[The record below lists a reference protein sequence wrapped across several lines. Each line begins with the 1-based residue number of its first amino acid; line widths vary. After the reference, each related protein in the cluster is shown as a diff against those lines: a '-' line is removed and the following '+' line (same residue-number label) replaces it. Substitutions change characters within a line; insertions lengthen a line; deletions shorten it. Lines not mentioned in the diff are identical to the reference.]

1 MGLMK
6 IATYFR
12 RCKDDVRFF
21 KGDLKLFGARLL
33 CEEFFESL
41 DKKRWG
47 RYFSKFTDFIKV
59 GKYSLLDDI
68 PEFRGTELEDD
79 LIVYRKRYKNG
90 NIPQFDFVG
99 ITTLF
104 TFYWKQTVDTIN
116 EAKKFCKPGG
126 RIMVGGI
133 ASTILPEY
141 IYNETGIR
149 PHIGLLDKPGDIDP
163 GNKDINDEL
172 PLDYS
177 ILDEMDYVYPAHDAY
192 FGYMTRGCIR
202 KCAFC
207 AVTRL
212 EPRYREYIGIK
223 NRLDILINTLEHK
236 KIYC

>member
-1 MGLMK
+1 MGERDNLLSLLNSSELKKSRKVLLIEPNYKNKYPPMGLMK

-90 NIPQFDFVG
+90 NIPQF
-99 ITTLF
+99 
-104 TFYWKQTVDTIN
+104 
-116 EAKKFCKPGG
+116 E
-126 RIMVGGI
+126 
-133 ASTILPEY
+133 
-141 IYNETGIR
+141 
-149 PHIGLLDKPGDIDP
+149 
-163 GNKDINDEL
+163 
-172 PLDYS
+172 
-177 ILDEMDYVYPAHDAY
+177 
-192 FGYMTRGCIR
+192 
-202 KCAFC
+202 CAFC

-212 EPRYREYIGIK
+212 EPRYKEYIGIK